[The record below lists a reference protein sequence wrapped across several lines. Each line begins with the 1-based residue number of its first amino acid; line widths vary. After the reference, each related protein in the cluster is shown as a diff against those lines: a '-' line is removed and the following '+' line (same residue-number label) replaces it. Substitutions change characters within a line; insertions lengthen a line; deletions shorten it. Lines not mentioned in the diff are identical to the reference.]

1 VNNPHL
7 NDMAAQLKEPQAPGI
22 LARLGFTPPA
32 WIGCFIVS
40 FWLFIALFGP
50 SLAPHLE
57 SDIITDVSYAPA
69 GEVGLLGSDYLGRD
83 VLSRLLYGARM
94 TMGLAFMA
102 TILSFSIGITL
113 GFIAAS
119 SGRWIDGFMSRVN
132 DALMAFPSVILA
144 LIVMSALGTSLTIMV
159 VTVAIIDS
167 TRVFRLSRALA
178 TDVSVMDFVDV
189 ARARGESLWWITVR
203 EILPNTLAPLT
214 AEFGIRFTFAILFI
228 SALSFLGLGV
238 QPPTADWGVMVK
250 ENLQGLLFGSAA
262 ALMPAG
268 AVASLTVGVN
278 LIVDWFLTRI
288 GGGIA
293 EEMLE

>member
-1 VNNPHL
+1 VVGL
-7 NDMAAQLKEPQAPGI
+7 V
-22 LARLGFTPPA
+22 
-32 WIGCFIVS
+32 IVG
-40 FWLFIALFGP
+40 FWLLVALIGP
-50 SLAPHLE
+50 ALAPHLE
-57 SDIITDVSYAPA
+57 SDIVTDMSYAPA

-83 VLSRLLYGARM
+83 VFSRLLYGARM
-94 TMGLAFMA
+94 TMGLALLA
-102 TILSFSIGITL
+102 ALLSFSLGVIL
-113 GFIAAS
+113 GFTAAI

-144 LIVMSALGTSLTIMV
+144 LIVMSALGTSLMIMI
-159 VTVAIIDS
+159 VTVAVIDS

-178 TDVSVMDFVDV
+178 MDISVMDFVDV
-189 ARARGESLWWITVR
+189 ARSRGESLWWITVR

-238 QPPTADWGVMVK
+238 QPPAADWGVMVK

-262 ALMPAG
+262 ALMPAA

-278 LIVDWFLTRI
+278 LIVDWFLRRM
-288 GGGIA
+288 GGDVA
-293 EEMLE
+293 QELMN